1 MACQRTTNAVTYIYF
16 NEFGYL
22 CINYIDDF
30 GGACV
35 PDQAHHAFQTLKSLL
50 SELGLMDSPEKESL
64 PATRMV
70 FLGLLYNTVK
80 MTVRVPEDKL

>member
-1 MACQRTTNAVTYIYF
+1 MACQRTTNAVTCIYF

-30 GGACV
+30 GGACG
-35 PDQAHHAFQTLKSLL
+35 PNQAHHAFQTLKSLL

-64 PATRMV
+64 LATRMI
-70 FLGLLYNTVK
+70 FLGLLYDLLK
-80 MTVRVPEDKL
+80 

>member
-30 GGACV
+30 GGACT
-35 PDQAHHAFQTLKSLL
+35 PDQAHHAFQTLKSVL
-50 SELGLMDSPEKESL
+50 SELDLVDSAEKESL

-70 FLGLLYNTVK
+70 FLGLLYDTVK
-80 MTVRVPEDKL
+80 ITVRVQED